1 MNENMP
7 KILYIDDEEW
17 NLTAFR
23 FMFRD
28 EFEVFTAGDTD
39 IAEKILMEHL
49 DIDVVISD
57 QRMPEET
64 GVQFFERMRNRLTC
78 TERIIL
84 TGYSDIDAVIA
95 SINRAGVYFYLRK
108 PWQEEE
114 VRLVLRNAISS
125 ARMHKKLLRHE
136 EIMHLIE
143 EYVDEV
149 IVLTD
154 LEGRF
159 LYTSPAVFYVC
170 GYPPEEIVGRNVN
183 EFMHPDDVGI
193 YLKTQLEAR
202 DARQSKIVS
211 YRFRHKDGRYLR
223 MQTNVQAVWKDKGTV
238 SDFFGVSRIAS
249 GREDSDS

>member
-1 MNENMP
+1 MTENTP

-28 EFEVFTAGDTD
+28 EFEVFTAGDTEV
-39 IAEKILMEHL
+39 AEQILMEHR

-57 QRMPEET
+57 QRMPDET
-64 GVQFFERMRNRLTC
+64 GVQFFERMHNRLTC

-125 ARMHKKLLRHE
+125 ARMHKKLIRHQ
-136 EIMHLIE
+136 EIIHLIE

-149 IVLTD
+149 IALTD
-154 LEGRF
+154 LEGRY
-159 LYTSPAVFYVC
+159 LYTSPAISYIC
-170 GYPPEEIVGRNVN
+170 GYSPEEIVGHAVN
-183 EFMHPDDVGI
+183 EFMHPDDVDI
-193 YLKTQLEAR
+193 YLKAQLAAR
-202 DARQSKIVS
+202 DTHQSQIIS
-211 YRFRHKDGRYLR
+211 YRFRHKDGRYIQ

-238 SDFFGVSRIAS
+238 SDFFGVSRIAA
-249 GREDSDS
+249 GREA